1 MVKWKG
7 IELSTKGIIV
17 EKTPSIMKGKKRFE
31 KYEIEG
37 RNGVLVIDK
46 GTYDSFVVTLEC
58 HFDISRYSI
67 EEIKEFLDGY
77 GTLSFDGKKEYTAII
92 QNQIEFEKV
101 SMFRKFPIQFL
112 VNPICTDIN
121 STVLEV
127 ESNNYE
133 INIEEATANMY
144 PLLTIKGSGDVSFT
158 FNNKTFYLYELNQ
171 NNTYYLDCEN
181 KVIYDTNNVNCSRLM
196 RYDFPYL
203 KPKTNTI
210 SYTGT
215 ITLFQIEY
223 KKAYI

>member
-17 EKTPSIMKGKKRFE
+17 EKTPSIMKGKKRFQ

-58 HFDISRYSI
+58 HFDNSRYSI

-77 GTLSFDGKKEYTAII
+77 GTLSFDGEKEYTAII

-171 NNTYYLDCEN
+171 DNTYYLDCEN

-196 RYDFPYL
+196 KYDFPYL

>member
-58 HFDISRYSI
+58 HFDISKYSI
-67 EEIKEFLDGY
+67 EEIKDFLDGY
-77 GTLSFDGKKEYTAII
+77 GTLSFDGEKEYTAII

-196 RYDFPYL
+196 KYDFPYL

>member
-7 IELSTKGIIV
+7 IKLSTKGIIV

-77 GTLSFDGKKEYTAII
+77 GTLSFDGEKEYTAII

-171 NNTYYLDCEN
+171 DNTYYLDCEN

-196 RYDFPYL
+196 KYDFPYL

>member
-17 EKTPSIMKGKKRFE
+17 EKTPSIIKGKKRFE

-77 GTLSFDGKKEYTAII
+77 GALSFDGKKEYTAII

-121 STVLEV
+121 STLLEV

-171 NNTYYLDCEN
+171 DNTYYLDCEN

-203 KPKTNTI
+203 KPKKNTI

>member
-7 IELSTKGIIV
+7 IEFSTKGIIV

-121 STVLEV
+121 STLLEV

-171 NNTYYLDCEN
+171 DNTYYLDCEN

-203 KPKTNTI
+203 KPKKNTI

>member
-17 EKTPSIMKGKKRFE
+17 EKTPSIMKGKKRFQ

-77 GTLSFDGKKEYTAII
+77 GTLSFDGEKEYTAII

-144 PLLTIKGSGDVSFT
+144 PLLIIKGSGDVSIT

-215 ITLFQIEY
+215 ITLFKIEY

>member
-17 EKTPSIMKGKKRFE
+17 EKTPSIMKGKKRFQ

-144 PLLTIKGSGDVSFT
+144 PLLIIKGSGDVSIT

-210 SYTGT
+210 SCTGT
-215 ITLFQIEY
+215 ITLFKIEY

>member
-17 EKTPSIMKGKKRFE
+17 EKTPSIMKGKKRFQ

-77 GTLSFDGKKEYTAII
+77 GTLSFDGEKEYTAII

-144 PLLTIKGSGDVSFT
+144 PLLIIKGSGNVSFT

-215 ITLFQIEY
+215 ITLFKIEY

>member
-77 GTLSFDGKKEYTAII
+77 GTLSFDGEKEYTAII

-101 SMFRKFPIQFL
+101 SMCRKFPIQFF

>member
-58 HFDISRYSI
+58 HFDISKYSI

>member
-17 EKTPSIMKGKKRFE
+17 EKTPSIMKGKKRFQ

-77 GTLSFDGKKEYTAII
+77 GTLSFDGEKEYTAII

-144 PLLTIKGSGDVSFT
+144 PLLIIKGSGDVSIT

-210 SYTGT
+210 SYTGI
-215 ITLFQIEY
+215 ITLFKIEY

>member
-7 IELSTKGIIV
+7 IEFSTKGIIV
-17 EKTPSIMKGKKRFE
+17 EKTPSIMKGKKRFQ

-77 GTLSFDGKKEYTAII
+77 GTLSFDGEKEYTAII

-144 PLLTIKGSGDVSFT
+144 PLLIIKGSGDVSIT

-215 ITLFQIEY
+215 ITLFKIEY

>member
-58 HFDISRYSI
+58 HFDISKYSI
-67 EEIKEFLDGY
+67 EEIKDFLDGY

-144 PLLTIKGSGDVSFT
+144 PLLIIKGSGDVSIT

-171 NNTYYLDCEN
+171 DNTYYLDCEN
-181 KVIYDTNNVNCSRLM
+181 KVIYDTNNVNCSHLM

-215 ITLFQIEY
+215 ITLFEIEY

>member
-58 HFDISRYSI
+58 HFDISKYSI

-77 GTLSFDGKKEYTAII
+77 GTLSFDGEKEYTAII

-121 STVLEV
+121 STLLEV

-171 NNTYYLDCEN
+171 DNTYHLDCEN

-203 KPKTNTI
+203 KPKKNTI